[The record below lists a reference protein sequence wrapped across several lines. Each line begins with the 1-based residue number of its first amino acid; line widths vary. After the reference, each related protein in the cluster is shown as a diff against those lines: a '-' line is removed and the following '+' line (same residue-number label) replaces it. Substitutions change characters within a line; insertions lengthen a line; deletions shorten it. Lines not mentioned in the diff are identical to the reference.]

1 MESELINFE
10 GISLRKEFY
19 KGEWW
24 FSIIDVIKVLTDSP
38 SATTYW
44 AKLKAKENE
53 SSGQLFP
60 FTEKLKFLAPDGKM
74 RPTDCA
80 NTEGVLRIVMSV
92 PSPKAEPFKL
102 WLANVGKR
110 DLEEM
115 ENPELGFE
123 RMRAF
128 YKAKGYP
135 DEWIGHRLKT
145 IDTRKELTEEW
156 KNREVKDGQQYSIL
170 TAIIAKG
177 TFGLT
182 PSEHKNHKNL
192 TKPSQQLRDHMTP
205 LELIFTAL
213 SEETAKQYA
222 IEADAKGFDE
232 NQQQAAK
239 AGYDTG
245 ETRKDY
251 EKRTNIK
258 VVSDKNYLKQLP
270 SSTDT
275 DAEKA

>member
-1 MESELINFE
+1 M
-10 GISLRKEFY
+10 
-19 KGEWW
+19 
-24 FSIIDVIKVLTDSP
+24 
-38 SATTYW
+38 
-44 AKLKAKENE
+44 
-53 SSGQLFP
+53 
-60 FTEKLKFLAPDGKM
+60 
-74 RPTDCA
+74 
-80 NTEGVLRIVMSV
+80 
-92 PSPKAEPFKL
+92 
-102 WLANVGKR
+102 
-110 DLEEM
+110 
-115 ENPELGFE
+115 
-123 RMRAF
+123 
-128 YKAKGYP
+128 
-135 DEWIGHRLKT
+135 
-145 IDTRKELTEEW
+145 
-156 KNREVKDGQQYSIL
+156 
-170 TAIIAKG
+170 IIAKG

-258 VVSDKNYLKQLP
+258 VVSDKNFLKQLP
-270 SSTDT
+270 SSTDN

>member
-1 MESELINFE
+1 MENSNLMPLE
-10 GISLRKEFY
+10 GIEIRKTWHTE
-19 KGEWW
+19 EWH
-24 FSIIDVIKVLTDSP
+24 FSVVDVIAILTDSANP
-38 SATTYW
+38 QSYW
-44 AKLKAKENE
+44 GKLKERE
-53 SSGQLFP
+53 PQLL
-60 FTEKLKFLAPDGKM
+60 TICQKFKFIAPDGKM

-80 NTEGVLRIVMSV
+80 NTEGVLRIIMSV

-102 WLANVGKR
+102 WLASVGKR

-115 ENPELGFE
+115 ENPELSFE

-135 DEWIGHRLKT
+135 DEWIGHRIKT

-258 VVSDKNYLKQLP
+258 VVSDKNFLKQLP
-270 SSTDT
+270 SSTNN